1 MKNTSKEECKTLI
14 EEFGLGE
21 SINKKIGKF
30 SKGMVQR
37 LGMACA
43 VLGNPPILIL
53 DEPSG
58 GLDPRGVVL
67 IRNKI
72 KEMRDKGS
80 TIFLSSHILAEVQ
93 EICDCVGIINK
104 GNLVVKDTVSS
115 LRKKLNLKPKLTLE
129 LDNITDKIKKAVHD
143 VHGIENIEI
152 INKIINIMC
161 DPKAKSKVI
170 VAIEKA
176 GGNIINLH
184 TSDPSLEQVFMRYT
198 E

>member
-1 MKNTSKEECKTLI
+1 M
-14 EEFGLGE
+14 
-21 SINKKIGKF
+21 
-30 SKGMVQR
+30 
-37 LGMACA
+37 
-43 VLGNPPILIL
+43 
-53 DEPSG
+53 
-58 GLDPRGVVL
+58 
-67 IRNKI
+67 
-72 KEMRDKGS
+72 
-80 TIFLSSHILAEVQ
+80 
-93 EICDCVGIINK
+93 
-104 GNLVVKDTVSS
+104 
-115 LRKKLNLKPKLTLE
+115 RKKLNLKPKLTLE